1 MPKNIRA
8 MLSVIVALVAA
19 VTFYVEMQAG
29 AGALKWVV
37 LALAAFMIY
46 AARAGAHPYAGGP
59 APRAHQRTVQEIR

>member
-29 AGALKWVV
+29 AGALKWVA

-46 AARAGAHPYAGGP
+46 AVWLFPEAKERKDDGA
-59 APRAHQRTVQEIR
+59 